1 MVSCIMLLSNTHGGI
16 MAGGS
21 IKEIFEQSFYDEIK
35 KGLVL
40 VDFSAEWCGPCR
52 MLAPVLEKVSKE
64 LQGVATIAK
73 LDIDNAQKIAA
84 SFRVTSVPTL
94 ILFED
99 GKEVDRLVG
108 LRDQAAIKQ
117 FVTSKAKS

>member
-1 MVSCIMLLSNTHGGI
+1 

-64 LQGVATIAK
+64 LDGIATIAK

-117 FVTSKAKS
+117 FVTSKTKS